1 MSMQTTI
8 LTRHDVTI
16 DMSASMMLDDAGN
29 GHAMVS
35 SSTGPAFSMDVSRLA
50 ETIAVLTEC
59 QRSRELVVRGS
70 HTHDEDYCAFLD
82 E

>member
-16 DMSASMMLDDAGN
+16 GDMTASMMLDDAGN

-59 QRSRELVVRGS
+59 RQARELVVRGS
-70 HTHDEDYCAFLD
+70 RTHDEDYAFLED
-82 E
+82 